1 MVEEENSKRDGV
13 AGIEKGLRV
22 IEAFADSHPRLS
34 ASTAAKRTGLSRTAA
49 RRYLLTLRRMGFLE
63 SDGTMFWLTP
73 RVLRLGWSYF
83 DSARLPRTVQPF
95 LQQISSELGGVTAS
109 FGVLDDGDLVFIA
122 RNVSSTFQTLSFMLG
137 ARVPANLAAAGI
149 ALLSCQGPA
158 EVDAWLARQK
168 FIAYT
173 SMTLTRPDEVRA
185 VIDRARQDGFVI
197 LEQQMERDRRGI
209 AVPVQSRTGAVVGAI
224 SVSLPISGE
233 SSKSA
238 LARVLPLLRQ
248 AEHSLLSLL

>member
-1 MVEEENSKRDGV
+1 MVDDDSVKRDSV

-49 RRYLLTLRRMGFLE
+49 RRYLLTLLRLGYLE
-63 SDGTMFWLTP
+63 SDGSMFWLTP

-95 LQQISSELGGVTAS
+95 LQQISRELGGVTAS
-109 FGVLDDGDLVFIA
+109 FGVLDEGDLVFIA

-137 ARVPANLAAAGI
+137 SRVPANLASAGI
-149 ALLSCQGPA
+149 ALLSCLPEA

-168 FIAYT
+168 LIPYT
-173 SMTLTRPDEVRA
+173 SMTVTRPEQVRA
-185 VIDRARQDGFVI
+185 LINRARQDGFAI

-209 AVPVQSRTGAVVGAI
+209 AVSVQSRTGKVVGAL
-224 SVSLPISGE
+224 SVSLPIMGE
-233 SSKSA
+233 TSKSA
-238 LARVLPLLRQ
+238 IARVLPLLRM
-248 AEHSLLSLL
+248 AEDSLLSLL